1 MGDREVHGIAGVKNV
16 LAGFGRCGADRVWR
30 CGLVDVK
37 TVRLY
42 VWAMASRLL
51 NVRLTPE
58 DERAVAQLRARGV
71 SISEIMRRALRAE
84 VARNE
89 HIQVDAESLVAEL
102 QARFPTPSKPSSR
115 RVDATDRDAVRE
127 HIKKRLR
134 ARA

>member
-1 MGDREVHGIAGVKNV
+1 
-16 LAGFGRCGADRVWR
+16 
-30 CGLVDVK
+30 
-37 TVRLY
+37 
-42 VWAMASRLL
+42 MASRLL

-84 VARNE
+84 VSRNE

-102 QARFPTPSKPSSR
+102 QARFPTPSKPSAR
-115 RVDATDRDAVRE
+115 RVDATDREAVRE